1 MDRKL
6 LTLVFIALLFTGAG
20 FVLLTTTSLP
30 DRVASHFGAEG
41 HANGYMTREGYR
53 WFMLFFTVGF
63 PLLIVL
69 AIAGLPRLMPQHTNL
84 PNRKYWLAPERRT
97 QAFDFLTIH
106 ALWFGC
112 LLVLFICSVHWLVVQ
127 ANAQHPPQLANGPF
141 LLALGVFL
149 AAMVVW
155 TIGLYQRFRVPLRD
169 LRRSDRQ

>member
-20 FVLLTTTSLP
+20 FVLSTTTSLP
-30 DRVASHFGAEG
+30 DRVTSHFGAEG

-69 AIAGLPRLMPQHTNL
+69 AIVGLPRLMPQYTNI
-84 PNRKYWLAPERRT
+84 PNREYWLAPERRA
-97 QAFDFLTIH
+97 QAFDFLTTH

-112 LLVLFICSVHWLVVQ
+112 LIEIFICSIHWHVIQ
-127 ANAQHPPQLANGPF
+127 ANMQHPPQLANGPF
-141 LLALGVFL
+141 FLALGAFL
-149 AAMVVW
+149 LAITGW
-155 TIGLYQRFRVPLRD
+155 TLILMRQFRLPARD
-169 LRRSDRQ
+169 LRHSDMQ

>member
-20 FVLLTTTSLP
+20 FVLSTTASLP

-41 HANGYMTREGYR
+41 LANGYMTRKGYR

-69 AIAGLPRLMPQHTNL
+69 AIAGLPRLIPQYTNI
-84 PNRKYWLAPERRT
+84 PNRDYWLAPERRA
-97 QAFDFLTIH
+97 QAFDFLTTH

-112 LLVLFICSVHWLVVQ
+112 LLVLFICSVHWRVVQ
-127 ANAQHPPQLANGPF
+127 ANDQQPPQLANGPF
-141 LLALGVFL
+141 LMSLGLFL
-149 AAMVVW
+149 AALVVW
-155 TIGLYQRFRVPLRD
+155 IIMLTRQFRVPSSD
-169 LRRSDRQ
+169 LRRSAMR

>member
-1 MDRKL
+1 MYRKL

-20 FVLLTTTSLP
+20 FVLSTTASFP
-30 DRVASHFGAEG
+30 DRVASHFGTEG
-41 HANGYMTREGYR
+41 LANGYMTREGYR
-53 WFMLFFTVGF
+53 SFMLFFTVGF
-63 PLLIVL
+63 PALMVL
-69 AIAGLPRLMPQHTNL
+69 VIGGLPRLIPQYTNI
-84 PNRKYWLAPERRT
+84 PNREYWLAPERRV
-97 QAFDFLTIH
+97 QVFDFLTTH

-141 LLALGVFL
+141 LLTLGVFL
-149 AAMVVW
+149 AAIVVW

>member
-6 LTLVFIALLFTGAG
+6 LTLVFIALLLTGGG
-20 FVLLTTTSLP
+20 FVFSTTTSLP
-30 DRVASHFGAEG
+30 DRVASHFGAGG

-63 PLLIVL
+63 PALLVL
-69 AIAGLPRLMPQHTNL
+69 VIGGLPRLIPQYTNI
-84 PNRKYWLAPERRT
+84 PNREYWLAPERRT

-112 LLVLFICSVHWLVVQ
+112 LLVLFLCSVHWLVVR
-127 ANAQHPPQLANGPF
+127 ANTQHPPQLANGPF

-155 TIGLYQRFRVPLRD
+155 TIGLYRQFRVPL
-169 LRRSDRQ
+169 